1 MLVIA
6 FTVSLLFA
14 GSPAPAE
21 GAYGHVDFA
30 NSGAPAAQA
39 DFLEG
44 LALLHDFEYPAAA
57 EAFRRAEAVDPG
69 FAMAYWG
76 EAMTFNHP
84 IWMQQD
90 LKAASDALNK
100 LAPTPSARRAKAK
113 TEREKGYLDALEIL
127 YGDGSKKERDFRY
140 EDAMA
145 KLHARYPDDVDAA
158 AFYGLAIL
166 GTAHAGRDIVTYMRA
181 AGVLEE
187 AWVNHRDHPGLVH
200 YLIHSYDD
208 PAHAPLGLRAARIY
222 AKIAPDAG
230 HAQHMTSH
238 IFLALGM
245 WQEVVQANIAAIAD
259 VDRIRKAAGKGP
271 APGCGHYPSWLGY
284 AYLQLGQKDKAR
296 NAVALCRASVESS
309 AAMDHPGM
317 SMDPDASLIGS
328 FANMRLRY
336 LLDTGDWTGE
346 IASWTLPKT
355 AGAGARLD
363 FAFAR
368 AMGEIV
374 HGHRDATR
382 QALAELEVVGLPI
395 PNEPYLYFY
404 TRQALAELE
413 VVGHQVA
420 DIKTKSADP
429 DPSYRVRPEIF
440 LLQVRALLAEQEG
453 DFVAAE
459 RLMLQAVSL
468 EDKLPVA
475 FGPPTIDKPS
485 HELLGEFLLRR
496 DRKDEA
502 HAEFEKAVARTPGR
516 RLTERGFEA
525 TLKTARGLR

>member
-1 MLVIA
+1 MLAIA

-14 GSPAPAE
+14 GSPAAANA
-21 GAYGHVDFA
+21 GYGRVDFA

-57 EAFRRAEAVDPG
+57 EAFRRAEAADPS
-69 FAMAYWG
+69 FALAYWG

-90 LKAASDALNK
+90 LKAARDALNK

-113 TEREKGYLDALEIL
+113 TEREKEYLDAVEIL
-127 YGDGSKKERDFRY
+127 YGDGSKEQRDFRY
-140 EDAMA
+140 EDALA
-145 KLHARYPDDVDAA
+145 KLHARYTDDVDAT

-166 GTAHAGRDIVTYMRA
+166 GTAHAGRDIATYMRA

-187 AWVNHRDHPGLVH
+187 AWVNHREHPGLVH

-208 PAHAPLGLRAARIY
+208 PVHAPLGLRAARIY
-222 AKIAPDAG
+222 AKIAPNAG

-259 VDRIRKAAGKGP
+259 VDRARKAAAKSSV
-271 APGCGHYPSWLGY
+271 GCGHYPSWLEY
-284 AYLQLGQKDKAR
+284 AYLQLGQMDKAR
-296 NAVALCRASVESS
+296 SAIAACRASVESQT
-309 AAMDHPGM
+309 AMDHPGM

-336 LLDTGDWTGE
+336 LVDTGDWAGE
-346 IASWTLPKT
+346 VASWTLPKN

-368 AMGEIV
+368 AMGEIMQ
-374 HGHRDATR
+374 GHRDAAR
-382 QALAELEVVGLPI
+382 QALTELEVIG
-395 PNEPYLYFY
+395 
-404 TRQALAELE
+404 
-413 VVGHQVA
+413 GQVIE
-420 DIKTKSADP
+420 IKTKSADP
-429 DPSYRVRPEIF
+429 DPSYRARPEI
-440 LLQVRALLAEQEG
+440 LLMEVRALLAEQEG
-453 DFVAAE
+453 DFAGAE

-468 EDKLPVA
+468 EDKLPIA
-475 FGPPTIDKPS
+475 FGPPTIDKPG

-496 DRKDEA
+496 GRKDEA

-516 RLTERGFEA
+516 RLAAQGFDG
-525 TLKTARGLR
+525 TARSKTTQGLR

>member
-1 MLVIA
+1 MLA
-6 FTVSLLFA
+6 FALTFSLLLA
-14 GSPAPAE
+14 GSQTSAD
-21 GAYGHVDFA
+21 GGYGHVDFA

-39 DFLEG
+39 DFLDG

-57 EAFRRAEAVDPG
+57 AAFRRAEAVDPG

-90 LKAASDALNK
+90 LKAARDALNK
-100 LAPTPSARRAKAK
+100 LALTPSARRARAK

-127 YGDGSKKERDFRY
+127 YGDGSKEERDVRY

-166 GTAHAGRDIVTYMRA
+166 GTAHAGRDVATYMRA

-187 AWVNHRDHPGLVH
+187 AWMNHRDHPGLIH

-222 AKIAPDAG
+222 AKVAPDAG

-245 WQEVVQANIAAIAD
+245 WPEVVQANIAAIAD
-259 VDRIRKAAGKGP
+259 VNRVRKAAGKSP
-271 APGCGHYPSWLGY
+271 VGCGHYPSWLGY
-284 AYLQLGQKDKAR
+284 AYLQLGQMDKAKS
-296 NAVALCRASVESS
+296 AVAQCRTALESET
-309 AAMDHPGM
+309 AMDHPGH
-317 SMDPDASLIGS
+317 SMDPDNSLSGS

-336 LLDTGDWTGE
+336 LLDSGDWTGE
-346 IASWTLPKT
+346 IAGWTLPKT
-355 AGAGARLD
+355 AGQGARLD

-368 AMGEIV
+368 AMSEITQ
-374 HGHRDATR
+374 GHRGAAR
-382 QALAELEVVGLPI
+382 QALAELE
-395 PNEPYLYFY
+395 
-404 TRQALAELE
+404 A
-413 VVGHQVA
+413 VGHEVA
-420 DIKTKSADP
+420 DIETKSGAS

-440 LLQVRALLAEQEG
+440 LFEVQALLAEQEG
-453 DFVAAE
+453 DLAGAE
-459 RLMLQAVSL
+459 RLLLLAVGL
-468 EDKLPVA
+468 EDKLPIA
-475 FGPPTIDKPS
+475 FGPPTIDKPT
-485 HELLGEFLLRR
+485 HELFGEFLVRR
-496 DRKDEA
+496 GRKDEA

-516 RLTERGFEA
+516 RLTEQGFEA
-525 TLKTARGLR
+525 TFTSKTARGLP

>member
-1 MLVIA
+1 MLAIVFA
-6 FTVSLLFA
+6 VSLLFTT
-14 GSPAPAE
+14 SPAPAD
-21 GAYGHVDFA
+21 GVYGHVNFP
-30 NSGAPAAQA
+30 NSGSPAAQA
-39 DFLEG
+39 DFLTG

-57 EAFRRAEAVDPG
+57 EAFRRSEAVDPS

-84 IWMQQD
+84 VWMQQD
-90 LKAASDALNK
+90 LKAARDALNK
-100 LAPTPSARRAKAK
+100 LAPTPSTRRAKAK

-127 YGDGSKKERDFRY
+127 YGDGSKEERDFRY

-145 KLHARYPDDVDAA
+145 KLYARYPDDVDAA

-166 GTAHAGRDIVTYMRA
+166 GTAHAGRDIATYMRA

-187 AWVNHRDHPGLVH
+187 AWINHRDHPGVVH

-245 WQEVVQANIAAIAD
+245 WREVVEANIAAMAD
-259 VDRIRKAAGKGP
+259 VDRARKAAGKGP
-271 APGCGHYPSWLGY
+271 AGCGHYASWLGY

-296 NAVALCRASVESS
+296 SAVASCRASVESQ

-317 SMDPDASLIGS
+317 SMDPDASLTGS
-328 FANMRLRY
+328 LANMRLRY

-346 IASWTLPKT
+346 IAGWTLPKN

-363 FAFAR
+363 FAFAQ
-368 AMGEIV
+368 AMGEV
-374 HGHRDATR
+374 MQGHRDAAR
-382 QALAELEVVGLPI
+382 QALTELEAIGR
-395 PNEPYLYFY
+395 E
-404 TRQALAELE
+404 
-413 VVGHQVA
+413 VA
-420 DIKTKSADP
+420 DLKTKSADP
-429 DPSYRVRPEIF
+429 DPTYRVRPEIF
-440 LLQVRALLAEQEG
+440 LLQARALLAEQEG
-453 DFVAAE
+453 DFAGAE
-459 RLMLQAVSL
+459 RLMLQAVTL
-468 EDKLPVA
+468 EDKLPIA

-485 HELLGEFLLRR
+485 HEILGEFLLRR
-496 DRKDEA
+496 GRKDDA

-516 RLTERGFEA
+516 RLTEQGFEA
-525 TLKTARGLR
+525 TFTSKTTQAAR

>member
-1 MLVIA
+1 MLAIL

-14 GSPAPAE
+14 GSPASAD

-30 NSGAPAAQA
+30 NSGSPAAQA
-39 DFLEG
+39 DFLAG
-44 LALLHDFEYPAAA
+44 LALLHDFEYSAAA
-57 EAFRRAEAVDPG
+57 DAFRRAEAADPG

-90 LKAASDALNK
+90 LKAARDALNK
-100 LAPTPSARRAKAK
+100 LAPTPAARRAKAK
-113 TEREKGYLDALEIL
+113 TDREKEYFDALEIL
-127 YGDGSKKERDFRY
+127 YGDGSKEERDFRY
-140 EDAMA
+140 EEAMA
-145 KLHARYPDDVDAA
+145 KLHARYPDDVDAT

-166 GTAHAGRDIVTYMRA
+166 GTAHAGRDIPTYMRA

-222 AKIAPDAG
+222 SKIAPDAG

-245 WQEVVQANIAAIAD
+245 WQEVVQANIAAIVD
-259 VDRIRKAAGKGP
+259 VDRVRKAAGK
-271 APGCGHYPSWLGY
+271 APVGCGHYPSWLEY
-284 AYLQLGQKDKAR
+284 AYLQLAQKDKAR
-296 NAVALCRASVESS
+296 NAVAQCRAAVESQ

-317 SMDPDASLIGS
+317 SMDPDASLSGS

-346 IASWTLPKT
+346 VAGWTLPKT
-355 AGAGARLD
+355 AGAGGRLD

-368 AMGEIV
+368 AVGEIMQ
-374 HGHRDATR
+374 GHRDAAR
-382 QALAELEVVGLPI
+382 LALAELEGVSR
-395 PNEPYLYFY
+395 E
-404 TRQALAELE
+404 
-413 VVGHQVA
+413 VA
-420 DIKTKSADP
+420 DLKTKSGDP
-429 DPSYRVRPEIF
+429 DPSYRVRPLIF
-440 LLQVRALLAEQEG
+440 LFEARAMLAEQEG
-453 DFVAAE
+453 DLAGAE
-459 RLMLQAVSL
+459 RLMLQAVAL
-468 EDKLPVA
+468 EDKLPIA

-485 HELLGEFLLRR
+485 HELLGEFLLRHS
-496 DRKDEA
+496 RKDEA

-516 RLTERGFEA
+516 RLTEQGFTA
-525 TLKTARGLR
+525 TAGRSTVRLR